1 MADARRT
8 VRGRGAQLAGRLVAA
23 VVAAAAAV
31 GAPSSRVD
39 AQAGGGVR
47 ARPGVI
53 DLWASGKAAFGVFVP
68 DERTEPRGPTRGPA
82 VYTRAGAEA
91 LAKNPL
97 IDFVFLNLE
106 GAYQRDAVQAVSEGL
121 GPRGT
126 PGRKTLIVRIPSLVD
141 GGPQETGRRIREIL
155 ALGGDGVTVPH
166 VENLDQGR
174 QVVSLFTDARA
185 DVWSASHPG
194 GTVIAM
200 MMLEDPRAVEQ
211 AAQIADIGGYSV
223 LACGIGSLTQAL
235 NGDRKAAEAGNQ
247 QVLAETKRVKL
258 VNMLTASSSDVVQ
271 RVKEGYLGLLAMGP
285 DPDAVIKAGRAAA
298 GR

>member
-1 MADARRT
+1 MTSGRRISMGLALAIWIAPT
-8 VRGRGAQLAGRLVAA
+8 PLAAQ
-23 VVAAAAAV
+23 AAAPAAQ
-31 GAPSSRVD
+31 G
-39 AQAGGGVR
+39 
-47 ARPGVI
+47 RPAVL
-53 DLWASGKAAFGVFVP
+53 DLWAAGRAAFGVFVP
-68 DERTEPRGPTRGPA
+68 DENPAPRGPNRGPA
-82 VYTRAGAEA
+82 VYTKSGGAA

-106 GAYQRDAVQAVSEGL
+106 GAYDRNAVMAISEGL

-126 PGRKTLIVRIPSLVD
+126 PGRKTLLVRIPSLVD
-141 GGPQETGRRIREIL
+141 AGPQVTGQRIKEIL
-155 ALGGDGVTVPH
+155 AMGADGVTVPH

-185 DVWSASHPG
+185 DVWSPSNPG

-258 VNMLTASSSDVVQ
+258 VNMLTASAGDVAQ
-271 RVKEGYLGLLAMGP
+271 RVKEGFLGLLAMGP
-285 DPDAVIKAGRAAA
+285 DTDAVIKAGRAAA